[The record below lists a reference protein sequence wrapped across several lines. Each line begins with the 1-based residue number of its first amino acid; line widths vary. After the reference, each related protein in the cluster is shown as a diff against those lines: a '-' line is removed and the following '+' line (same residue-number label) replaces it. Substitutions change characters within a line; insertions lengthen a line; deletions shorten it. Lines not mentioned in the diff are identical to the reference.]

1 MQTPQSTGIGSL
13 PGCERLPRST
23 TMLRLL
29 LPTGGNASC
38 RHNDHAAVM
47 PKKTSYHPDDWIRK
61 SSALQQVNMP
71 APSTLPPKWKVTP
84 LGIVA
89 AFVTLTEAVLGF
101 AVTQV
106 TGGVQVAL
114 ATFFIVFAILVAG
127 AFFAILWYKAYVFYP
142 PSEYGDADPT
152 KFIDAMKG
160 SVPSRIAQQIEMVNL
175 LEQSPQNAEA
185 TFKLIDSLIDE
196 SIRQH
201 LILMREKNVALPFR
215 SEIFGHRFEL
225 AKNDGHFQFGGISG
239 KEIAEKLKGTDL
251 VRIDSS
257 DLKVHLT
264 DLGVSFA
271 DWLVQT
277 NRKAD
282 YFKTFFGG
290 WGERRLPQG
299 MPSEL
304 IEHVQRQSPEQF
316 QDEFHRAF
324 GVAPPSAHSKEAAPR
339 KAEPSDPPKPPSQP
353 ESDGE

>member
-1 MQTPQSTGIGSL
+1 MNTPTPIS
-13 PGCERLPRST
+13 
-23 TMLRLL
+23 
-29 LPTGGNASC
+29 
-38 RHNDHAAVM
+38 
-47 PKKTSYHPDDWIRK
+47 
-61 SSALQQVNMP
+61 
-71 APSTLPPKWKVTP
+71 LPPKWKVTP

-106 TGGVQVAL
+106 SGGVQVAL
-114 ATFFIVFAILVAG
+114 AAFFIVFALLVAG

-142 PSEYGDADPT
+142 PSEYGDSDPT

-160 SVPSRIAQQIEMVNL
+160 PVPTRIAQQIEMVNR

-201 LILMREKNVALPFR
+201 LILMREKNFALPFR
-215 SEIFGHRFEL
+215 EEFFGQRFEL
-225 AKNDGHFQFGGISG
+225 AKNDGHFQTGGISG

-257 DLKVHLT
+257 DLKVHLS
-264 DLGVSFA
+264 DLGNSFA

-282 YFKTFFGG
+282 YFRTFFGG

-299 MPSEL
+299 MPPGFL
-304 IEHVQRQSPEQF
+304 EHFQGQTPEQF
-316 QDEFHRAF
+316 QEEFHQAF
-324 GVAPPSAHSKEAAPR
+324 GGTPPAKHRQAAQPQMSEQSAA
-339 KAEPSDPPKPPSQP
+339 PKPPNEAASNG
-353 ESDGE
+353 SSTSAVG